1 MYDFHTTISFT
12 VLYYLRDEGRV
23 KELQFDLLRQPGQIS
38 LSDTHVSISNSYLGL
53 ISRVLNVIELA
64 RLDFPIFGLANCIC
78 EIETV
83 IL

>member
-53 ISRVLNVIELA
+53 KSRVLNVIELA
-64 RLDFPIFGLANCIC
+64 RLDFPIFDLANCIC

-83 IL
+83 IF